1 MLYCSWASIVAH
13 LPGQT
18 ANDVKNRWYNHLNE
32 KKLGRSTNHN
42 IDPDASTSSSSI
54 PTLVS
59 DSQTKYT
66 QADRQTKYTQASALP
81 NQTDQELSSS

>member
-42 IDPDASTSSSSI
+42 IDPDASASSSLI
-54 PTLVS
+54 PTLVF
-59 DSQTKYT
+59 DSQTE
-66 QADRQTKYTQASALP
+66 YTQASALL
-81 NQTDQELSSS
+81 NQTDQELSPS